1 MERVPAKGTSSAVH
15 SLDGRE
21 LDTDCH
27 GMTAPVPD
35 HDRSRALIVPSP
47 LPGHRGLMELGVQLQ
62 LVQPHQREPVAVFRH
77 H

>member
-47 LPGHRGLMELGVQLQ
+47 LPGHR
-62 LVQPHQREPVAVFRH
+62 A
-77 H
+77 